1 MAFDNLKPL
10 VDVLFHVF
18 MVDQMLLELLGEL
31 AGQGLDV
38 VDLFGDLLSYLQD
51 LLVDISRQEV
61 GSFGRVLGSIFD
73 ILRKFCNR
81 LFSAFLDSIEFLHNV
96 LDQALIEIF
105 GFLISLES
113 CIHLHLD
120 HL

>member
-1 MAFDNLKPL
+1 MALDNLEPF
-10 VDVLFHVF
+10 VDVLFHIFV
-18 MVDQMLLELLGEL
+18 VDQVLLELLGEL
-31 AGQGLDV
+31 AGQSLDV
-38 VDLFGDLLSYLQD
+38 VDLFGDLLTDLQD
-51 LLVDISRQEV
+51 LLIDVSRQEV
-61 GSFGRVLGSIFD
+61 STFSRVLGSIFD

-105 GFLISLES
+105 GFLIGLET